1 MKTARLYRFVL
12 LFLVALL
19 HFNVFGSTYFQEPQQ
34 IRSFDTNFKDRYSS
48 RKYNYEG
55 KKVINETPSGS
66 GNYEDYKNENP
77 NIRERDNSDTFS
89 INLGPFSWLFYL
101 ALILALVYLVYIL
114 LNEGGTGL
122 FSKGQNR
129 KLNHHENITAKNIEN
144 TDIDALITHAENN
157 NDFRLAIRYYYLLV
171 LKTLSLKNHIK
182 FEDDKTNGDYLNE
195 ISEKP
200 FSNTFAYTSYLYS
213 YIWYGKFPLDNV
225 DYDKAK
231 HNFVTL
237 LNQVK

>member
-1 MKTARLYRFVL
+1 MKTIRLYRFIL
-12 LFLVALL
+12 LFLVSLS
-19 HFNVFGSTYFQEPQQ
+19 HFNVSAFTDFQEPEQ
-34 IRSFDTNFKDRYSS
+34 IREFDSNFKERYSG

-55 KKVINETPSGS
+55 RKVVKETPHGS
-66 GNYEDYKNENP
+66 GNYEDYNNGDP
-77 NIRERDNSDTFS
+77 NIKERHNDDYFT

-101 ALILALVYLVYIL
+101 ALILAVVYLVYIL

-129 KLNHHENITAKNIEN
+129 KLNHHENITAENIEN
-144 TDIDALITHAENN
+144 TDIDVLIAHAENN

-182 FEDDKTNGDYLNE
+182 FEDDKTNADYLNE
-195 ISEKP
+195 IGEKP
-200 FSNTFAYTSYLYS
+200 FSNTFAYVSYLYS

-231 HNFVTL
+231 HNFITL